1 MDVVVPGEGAVI
13 FFVGMHHPSVSAAFV
28 SVNTLRGRKKPL
40 ADVLYALL
48 VFAVAMLPLYLIH
61 RTIK

>member
-1 MDVVVPGEGAVI
+1 MI